1 MKCRSQ
7 QVLVGHALSAETP
20 LLCGV
25 PQGSVLGPLLFSLY
39 TRQLADLID
48 KFCIDYHFFADDSE
62 LYSCLPTEPESALS
76 AVRNDESC
84 CRQIKIWMTKNKLK
98 LNEQKTEVLL
108 CGPSSRRET
117 VPVDC
122 LSVGEASIPFSNVV
136 KTLGV
141 TLDAE
146 LSMEQH
152 VSAVVRSC
160 FFHIRSLSKVRPYIT
175 YKAASSIAV
184 CLILS
189 KLDCCN
195 SLLSGLPQKQIKRL
209 QAVQNAAAR
218 TVMKCTQKKQI
229 TSLPFL
235 GSFIGFLSRNGSAT
249 KFSLP
254 LTGQSMI
261 TPPSTSLIFSKN
273 TTLLAFSDQHLD
285 LSLMFPG
292 PGIPRQSGTASEP
305 SDMSLPPSGMS
316 SPRASRR
323 RTPFSLSDL
332 R

>member
-1 MKCRSQ
+1 
-7 QVLVGHALSAETP
+7 
-20 LLCGV
+20 
-25 PQGSVLGPLLFSLY
+25 
-39 TRQLADLID
+39 
-48 KFCIDYHFFADDSE
+48 
-62 LYSCLPTEPESALS
+62 
-76 AVRNDESC
+76 
-84 CRQIKIWMTKNKLK
+84 MTKNKLK

-108 CGPSSRRET
+108 CGPSSRTET

-152 VSAVVRSC
+152 VSAVVRSS

-189 KLDCCN
+189 KLDYCS
-195 SLLSGLPQKQIKRL
+195 SLLSGLLPKQIKRL

-218 TVMKCTQKKQI
+218 TAMKCKKNKNKKTDHITPILRQLHWLPIQKRIRHKI
-229 TSLPFL
+229 L
-235 GSFIGFLSRNGSAT
+235 SAT
-249 KFSLP
+249 YRSVHDNTF
-254 LTGQSMI
+254 
-261 TPPSTSLIFSKN
+261 LIFSKN

-285 LSLMFPG
+285 LSLMFPD

-305 SDMSLPPSGMS
+305 SDMWLPPSGMS

>member
-1 MKCRSQ
+1 
-7 QVLVGHALSAETP
+7 
-20 LLCGV
+20 
-25 PQGSVLGPLLFSLY
+25 
-39 TRQLADLID
+39 
-48 KFCIDYHFFADDSE
+48 
-62 LYSCLPTEPESALS
+62 
-76 AVRNDESC
+76 
-84 CRQIKIWMTKNKLK
+84 MTKNKLK

-141 TLDAE
+141 ALDAE

-152 VSAVVRSC
+152 VSAIVRSC
-160 FFHIRSLSKVRPYIT
+160 FFYIRSLSKVRPYIT

-189 KLDCCN
+189 KLDYCN

-218 TVMKCTQKKQI
+218 TVMKCKKKKKKKKI

-254 LTGQSMI
+254 LTTQFMI
-261 TPPSTSLIFSKN
+261 TPPSTSLIFTKN
-273 TTLLAFSDQHLD
+273 TTLVAFSDQHLD
-285 LSLMFPG
+285 LSLIFPG
-292 PGIPRQSGTASEP
+292 PGIPRKSGTASEP

>member
-1 MKCRSQ
+1 M
-7 QVLVGHALSAETP
+7 
-20 LLCGV
+20 
-25 PQGSVLGPLLFSLY
+25 LGPLLFSLY

-62 LYSCLPTEPESALS
+62 LYSCLPTVPESALS
-76 AVRNDESC
+76 ALRNVESC
-84 CRQIKIWMTKNKLK
+84 CRQIQIWMTKNKLK

-108 CGPSSRRET
+108 CGPSFRRET

-122 LSVGEASIPFSNVV
+122 LSIDEASIPFSNVV

-160 FFHIRSLSKVRPYIT
+160 FFHIRSLSKIRPYIT

-189 KLDCCN
+189 KLDYCN
-195 SLLSGLPQKQIKRL
+195 SLLSGLPPKQIKRL

-218 TVMKCTQKKQI
+218 TVMKYKK
-229 TSLPFL
+229 TDH
-235 GSFIGFLSRNGSAT
+235 
-249 KFSLP
+249 
-254 LTGQSMI
+254 I
-261 TPPSTSLIFSKN
+261 TPIL
-273 TTLLAFSDQHLD
+273 
-285 LSLMFPG
+285 
-292 PGIPRQSGTASEP
+292 RQ
-305 SDMSLPPSGMS
+305 LHWL
-316 SPRASRR
+316 
-323 RTPFSLSDL
+323 FI
-332 R
+332 

>member
-1 MKCRSQ
+1 MS
-7 QVLVGHALSAETP
+7 S
-20 LLCGV
+20 
-25 PQGSVLGPLLFSLY
+25 
-39 TRQLADLID
+39 
-48 KFCIDYHFFADDSE
+48 CIR
-62 LYSCLPTEPESALS
+62 TPESALS
-76 AVRNDESC
+76 ALRNAESC

-122 LSVGEASIPFSNVV
+122 LSAGKASILFSNVV

-152 VSAVVRSC
+152 VSAIVRSC

-189 KLDCCN
+189 KLDYCN
-195 SLLSGLPQKQIKRL
+195 SLLSGLPQKCL

-218 TVMKCTQKKQI
+218 TVMKCKKIDDITPILRQLHWLPIQKRI
-229 TSLPFL
+229 CHEVL
-235 GSFIGFLSRNGSAT
+235 SAT
-249 KFSLP
+249 YWSVHDK
-254 LTGQSMI
+254 
-261 TPPSTSLIFSKN
+261 PP
-273 TTLLAFSDQHLD
+273 
-285 LSLMFPG
+285 P
-292 PGIPRQSGTASEP
+292 PPPR
-305 SDMSLPPSGMS
+305 
-316 SPRASRR
+316 
-323 RTPFSLSDL
+323 LSDL
-332 R
+332 LQKHNTSCLLRSASRSLLDVPGPRDSKTKRYGQRAFRYVAPSLWNVLPESIKEKDSIQSFRPLLKTHFFT

>member
-1 MKCRSQ
+1 M
-7 QVLVGHALSAETP
+7 
-20 LLCGV
+20 
-25 PQGSVLGPLLFSLY
+25 LGPLLFSLY

-76 AVRNDESC
+76 ALRNVESC

-98 LNEQKTEVLL
+98 LSEQKTEVLL

-189 KLDCCN
+189 KLDYCN

-218 TVMKCTQKKQI
+218 TVMKCKK
-229 TSLPFL
+229 
-235 GSFIGFLSRNGSAT
+235 
-249 KFSLP
+249 
-254 LTGQSMI
+254 
-261 TPPSTSLIFSKN
+261 PPKN
-273 TTLLAFSDQHLD
+273 RSHH
-285 LSLMFPG
+285 SH
-292 PGIPRQSGTASEP
+292 S
-305 SDMSLPPSGMS
+305 
-316 SPRASRR
+316 
-323 RTPFSLSDL
+323 
-332 R
+332 

>member
-1 MKCRSQ
+1 MSQ
-7 QVLVGHALSAETP
+7 PLSDLV
-20 LLCGV
+20 
-25 PQGSVLGPLLFSLY
+25 
-39 TRQLADLID
+39 
-48 KFCIDYHFFADDSE
+48 
-62 LYSCLPTEPESALS
+62 
-76 AVRNDESC
+76 
-84 CRQIKIWMTKNKLK
+84 
-98 LNEQKTEVLL
+98 
-108 CGPSSRRET
+108 
-117 VPVDC
+117 
-122 LSVGEASIPFSNVV
+122 
-136 KTLGV
+136 
-141 TLDAE
+141 
-146 LSMEQH
+146 
-152 VSAVVRSC
+152 
-160 FFHIRSLSKVRPYIT
+160 FFHIRSLSKVRSYIT
-175 YKAASSIAV
+175 HKAASSIAV

-189 KLDCCN
+189 KLDYCN

-218 TVMKCTQKKQI
+218 TVMKCQQKQKQT

-235 GSFIGFLSRNGSAT
+235 DSFIGFLSRNGSAT

-254 LTGQSMI
+254 LTGQFMI

-323 RTPFSLSDL
+323 TPFSLSDL

>member
-1 MKCRSQ
+1 
-7 QVLVGHALSAETP
+7 
-20 LLCGV
+20 
-25 PQGSVLGPLLFSLY
+25 
-39 TRQLADLID
+39 
-48 KFCIDYHFFADDSE
+48 
-62 LYSCLPTEPESALS
+62 
-76 AVRNDESC
+76 
-84 CRQIKIWMTKNKLK
+84 
-98 LNEQKTEVLL
+98 
-108 CGPSSRRET
+108 
-117 VPVDC
+117 
-122 LSVGEASIPFSNVV
+122 
-136 KTLGV
+136 
-141 TLDAE
+141 
-146 LSMEQH
+146 MEQH

-189 KLDCCN
+189 KLDYCN

-218 TVMKCTQKKQI
+218 TVMKCKKKKKKI

-254 LTGQSMI
+254 LTGQFMI
-261 TPPSTSLIFSKN
+261 KPPSTSLIFSKN

-316 SPRASRR
+316 SPRTSRR
-323 RTPFSLSDL
+323 RTPFSLSDH

>member
-1 MKCRSQ
+1 MSK
-7 QVLVGHALSAETP
+7 
-20 LLCGV
+20 
-25 PQGSVLGPLLFSLY
+25 
-39 TRQLADLID
+39 
-48 KFCIDYHFFADDSE
+48 
-62 LYSCLPTEPESALS
+62 
-76 AVRNDESC
+76 
-84 CRQIKIWMTKNKLK
+84 
-98 LNEQKTEVLL
+98 KTEDLL
-108 CGPSSRRET
+108 CGPSSRWET

-122 LSVGEASIPFSNVV
+122 LLVGREASIPFSNVV

-189 KLDCCN
+189 KLDRYCN
-195 SLLSGLPQKQIKRL
+195 SLLSGLPPKQIKRL

-218 TVMKCTQKKQI
+218 TVMKCKKQKTKTDHI
-229 TSLPFL
+229 TPIL
-235 GSFIGFLSRNGSAT
+235 SFFGFPSRNGSAT

-254 LTGQSMI
+254 LTGQFMI

-273 TTLLAFSDQHLD
+273 TTHLAFSHQHLH

-332 R
+332 RWKPISLPRDDSQCDCVRAPALVCV

>member
-1 MKCRSQ
+1 
-7 QVLVGHALSAETP
+7 
-20 LLCGV
+20 
-25 PQGSVLGPLLFSLY
+25 
-39 TRQLADLID
+39 
-48 KFCIDYHFFADDSE
+48 
-62 LYSCLPTEPESALS
+62 
-76 AVRNDESC
+76 
-84 CRQIKIWMTKNKLK
+84 MTKNKLK
-98 LNEQKTEVLL
+98 LKEKKTEVLL
-108 CGPSSRRET
+108 CGPSSRIET

-141 TLDAE
+141 TLDEE

-160 FFHIRSLSKVRPYIT
+160 FFHIRSLSKVHPYIT

-189 KLDCCN
+189 KLDYCN

-218 TVMKCTQKKQI
+218 TVMKCKNPQI

-235 GSFIGFLSRNGSAT
+235 GSFTGFLSRNGSAT

-254 LTGQSMI
+254 LTGQFII

>member
-1 MKCRSQ
+1 M
-7 QVLVGHALSAETP
+7 
-20 LLCGV
+20 
-25 PQGSVLGPLLFSLY
+25 LGPLLFSLY

-62 LYSCLPTEPESALS
+62 LYSCLPTEPESAPS
-76 AVRNDESC
+76 ALRNVESC
-84 CRQIKIWMTKNKLK
+84 CRQIQIWMTKNKLK

-189 KLDCCN
+189 KLDYCN
-195 SLLSGLPQKQIKRL
+195 SLLSGLPPKQIKRL

-218 TVMKCTQKKQI
+218 SVMKCNNKKTDHITPILRQLHWLPIQKRIRHKI
-229 TSLPFL
+229 L
-235 GSFIGFLSRNGSAT
+235 SAT
-249 KFSLP
+249 YRSVHDN
-254 LTGQSMI
+254 
-261 TPPSTSLIFSKN
+261 TPPTSLIFSKN

>member
-1 MKCRSQ
+1 MVNTFRLKTDK
-7 QVLVGHALSAETP
+7 VGPRE
-20 LLCGV
+20 
-25 PQGSVLGPLLFSLY
+25 
-39 TRQLADLID
+39 IM
-48 KFCIDYHFFADDSE
+48 
-62 LYSCLPTEPESALS
+62 
-76 AVRNDESC
+76 RNC
-84 CRQIKIWMTKNKLK
+84 
-98 LNEQKTEVLL
+98 
-108 CGPSSRRET
+108 SRRET

-189 KLDCCN
+189 KLDYCN

-218 TVMKCTQKKQI
+218 TVMKCKKNR
-229 TSLPFL
+229 SHH
-235 GSFIGFLSRNGSAT
+235 SHS
-249 KFSLP
+249 
-254 LTGQSMI
+254 
-261 TPPSTSLIFSKN
+261 
-273 TTLLAFSDQHLD
+273 
-285 LSLMFPG
+285 
-292 PGIPRQSGTASEP
+292 
-305 SDMSLPPSGMS
+305 
-316 SPRASRR
+316 
-323 RTPFSLSDL
+323 
-332 R
+332 

>member
-1 MKCRSQ
+1 M
-7 QVLVGHALSAETP
+7 
-20 LLCGV
+20 
-25 PQGSVLGPLLFSLY
+25 
-39 TRQLADLID
+39 
-48 KFCIDYHFFADDSE
+48 
-62 LYSCLPTEPESALS
+62 
-76 AVRNDESC
+76 
-84 CRQIKIWMTKNKLK
+84 
-98 LNEQKTEVLL
+98 
-108 CGPSSRRET
+108 
-117 VPVDC
+117 
-122 LSVGEASIPFSNVV
+122 

-141 TLDAE
+141 TLDAELSME

-189 KLDCCN
+189 KLDYCN

-218 TVMKCTQKKQI
+218 TVMKCKKQQQI

-254 LTGQSMI
+254 LTGQFMI
-261 TPPSTSLIFSKN
+261 TPPSTSLIFSK
-273 TTLLAFSDQHLD
+273 TQ
-285 LSLMFPG
+285 
-292 PGIPRQSGTASEP
+292 
-305 SDMSLPPSGMS
+305 
-316 SPRASRR
+316 
-323 RTPFSLSDL
+323 PFSPSQIST
-332 R
+332 